1 MNCQSC
7 GMPMDKPEDHG
18 GGDVNNLYCRYCTDE
33 TGKLMPREQVRAK
46 MVQFYVQKQGKEQAE
61 AEKLTDQLMANMP
74 AWKGGESAPVE
85 PTAPTN
91 EPPAESTIE
100 PTIEPTAPE
109 KPVTESPPP
118 LSTPEP
124 PPTEPETPPA
134 ESETPPAGP
143 VEETPGGTPTE

>member
-1 MNCQSC
+1 
-7 GMPMDKPEDHG
+7 MPMDKPEDHG

-46 MVQFYVQKQGKEQAE
+46 MIQFYVQKQGKEQAE

-74 AWKGGESAPVE
+74 AWKGGGGSAPAE
-85 PTAPTN
+85 PAETN
-91 EPPAESTIE
+91 EPPAEPTVETTVE
-100 PTIEPTAPE
+100 PTTEPTAPA

-118 LSTPEP
+118 ASTPEP

-134 ESETPPAGP
+134 EP